1 MQKRVFRAMGTQI
14 ELLSAADEAGA
25 AFDAAEAEFHRLE
38 AIMTRFRP
46 DSELS
51 VLNEAGSL
59 EAGPELVEVVGLAVD
74 GRERTNGR
82 FDPTVHDAVA
92 GAGYDRTFE
101 DLPDDGPPLKSGR
114 PCGGEVRITGSRID
128 LGEGVKL
135 DLGGIGKGYAAERA
149 ASLLAEAGPCLVNAG
164 GDVALRGTAWP
175 IGIETSDG
183 SLTLALENGALA
195 TSGRDRRTWRRGG
208 RELHHL
214 IDPGTGEPAESDLLR
229 ATVVAGDAVEAEIWA
244 KALFLAGSDGAAL
257 EADERR
263 LPCLLVTAG
272 GETRLAGGLQ

>member
-1 MQKRVFRAMGTQI
+1 MGTQV
-14 ELLSAADEAGA
+14 ELLSAADEADA

-38 AIMTRFRP
+38 AILTRFRP

-51 VLNEAGSL
+51 ELNEAGSL
-59 EAGPELVEVVGLAVD
+59 ETGRDLLEVVRLAVL
-74 GRERTNGR
+74 GRERTDGR

-92 GAGYDRTFE
+92 GAGYDQTFD
-101 DLPDDGPPLKSGR
+101 DLPDDGPPPKSGR

-175 IGIETSDG
+175 IGVATSNG

-195 TSGRDRRTWRRGG
+195 TSGRDRRVWRRGG

-214 IDPGTGEPAESDLLR
+214 IDPSTGEPAESDLLR

-244 KALFLAGSDGAAL
+244 KALFLAGSEGAAH

-272 GETRLAGGLQ
+272 GETRLAGGLR